1 MPKSLHFTSTLKN
14 FTNGIKTFCCFAKRR
29 WANITISP
37 RQDNID
43 LLRKILSKKGSIFLI
58 TNIVFNILC
67 SVIRNLC
74 KMRRKFCNRRNDVCS
89 CTLNEGSLLPIEPF
103 CAIIAETTIS
113 QCLHYRVLERV
124 QQLNY
129 LGLKSKFCDWRDY
142 HKARHLLQ
150 LASCVIFY
158 RVPMLDDVQKLLAEA
173 RRLHLPIL
181 FDIDDLIFET
191 RHYGSH
197 LENMDLPV
205 SEKKGL
211 LHLAT
216 LYYAVMT
223 AADTLF
229 TSTSTLSS
237 MLPHP
242 ELHAK
247 NIVHNSISD
256 ELVRLSET
264 YIAQRVDDDNIIR
277 VYYGSGTKTH
287 DRDFSIIIDSLCD
300 VLQKNNNIHL
310 YLIGFISIP
319 RELRSS
325 PRVHCIEFLE
335 KDTYY
340 RTISGYD
347 IALMPLEQT
356 IFNDAKSN
364 IKYQEA
370 SLFGIPSI
378 ASPCAEFVEAIT
390 DGVDGII
397 AETREQWRNAILQLA
412 DSPALRR
419 KLGMNARQNVLSRYS
434 CRHVAETELRPLL
447 PVLPATT
454 RQRILL
460 VNIFFGASSFGGA
473 TMVVEDL
480 ACTLMEQEFDVH
492 VFSTAST
499 TSVPSGEIFR
509 YGWNGIN
516 VIAVNTALGMEY
528 RTSTEI
534 KKHFNDA
541 LDSVNPSIVHFHCM
555 QGLGIDLLDECRR
568 RHIPYFL
575 TMHDAWWLC
584 PRQFMIDKSDSYCSQ
599 KIIRPEKCIER
610 CHLESSHVYS
620 RNFFMRDAVDSATY
634 IFSPSDF
641 YTNFLRCN
649 FPQQSE
655 KIFTNRNGIRR
666 SAAMEKTSHAG
677 DVLRFAFLGGKA
689 VHKGY
694 FFLAEA
700 LRRINRHDY
709 TLLLVD
715 VHSAFGAGQ
724 MDKQEINTVWPGL
737 PVEIHPFIPHEHIDE
752 LFAKFDIL
760 LFPSLWDESFGLTV
774 REAIDR
780 NIFVIASD
788 CGGPSEAIVH
798 GKNGLVFHK
807 GNMDEFCNHIAYV
820 LDNKKKFIHYH
831 TECFGDIRS
840 VSQQAKELSE
850 KYKQFNKI
858 HN

>member
-1 MPKSLHFTSTLKN
+1 MPKSFYFISAM
-14 FTNGIKTFCCFAKRR
+14 TNVRKSIHSFCCRVKRR
-29 WANITISP
+29 WHNITITK

-43 LLRKILSKKGSIFLI
+43 LLRKILSKKGKIFFI
-58 TNIVFNILC
+58 VNIIFNILC
-67 SVIRNLC
+67 SVVRMC
-74 KMRRKFCNRRNDVCS
+74 CSVRRKLCFRRIELRCAAENK
-89 CTLNEGSLLPIEPF
+89 GSILPIEPF
-103 CAIIAETTIS
+103 YAIIAETTIP

-129 LGLKSKFCDWRDY
+129 LGWQAKFCDWRDY
-142 HKARHLLQ
+142 HKARSLLQ
-150 LASCVIFY
+150 LATCVIFY
-158 RVPMLDDVQKLLAEA
+158 RVPMLGDVRQLLTEA

-191 RHYGSH
+191 KHYGSH
-197 LENMDLPV
+197 LENMNLPV

-216 LYYAVMT
+216 LYHAVMT
-223 AADTLF
+223 SADTLF
-229 TSTSTLSS
+229 TSTATLSS

-242 ELHAK
+242 ELNAQ

-256 ELVRLSET
+256 NLIRLSEI
-264 YIAQRVDDDNIIR
+264 YIEKRVDEDEIVR

-287 DRDFSIIIDSLCD
+287 DRDFALIIDALYD
-300 VLQKNNNIHL
+300 VLQENESIHL
-310 YLIGFISIP
+310 YLIGFLSIP
-319 RELRSS
+319 RELQSS
-325 PRVHCIEFLE
+325 PRVHCISFLE
-335 KDTYY
+335 KNTYY
-340 RTISGYD
+340 RTIAGYD

-378 ASPCAEFVEAIT
+378 ASPCAEFVDAIT

-412 DSPALRR
+412 ASPALRR
-419 KLGMNARQNVLSRYS
+419 KLGMNARHNVLSRYS

-447 PVLPATT
+447 PVIPAAT

-460 VNIFFGASSFGGA
+460 VNVFFGASSFGGA

-480 ACTLMEQEFDVH
+480 ASSLMQQEFDVH
-492 VFSTAST
+492 VFSTIST
-499 TSVPSGEIFR
+499 TAVPHGEILR
-509 YGWNGIN
+509 YGWNGVN
-516 VIAVNTALGMEY
+516 VIAVNISPGMEY
-528 RTSTEI
+528 RTDKKV
-534 KKHFNDA
+534 KKHFSAAIN
-541 LDSVNPSIVHFHCM
+541 SVNPSIVHFHCM
-555 QGLGIDLLDECRR
+555 QGLGADLLGECRK

-584 PRQFMIDKSDSYCSQ
+584 PRQFMIDESDSYCAQ
-599 KIIRPEKCIER
+599 KIIRQENCIER
-610 CHLESSHVYS
+610 CHLESSNVYS
-620 RNFFMRDAVDSATY
+620 RDFFIRDAVSSATY

-641 YTNFLRCN
+641 YTNFLRRN
-649 FPQQSE
+649 FPQQAGR
-655 KIFTNRNGIRR
+655 IFTNRNGIRR
-666 SAAMEKTSHAG
+666 SAAMAKTSHEG

-709 TLLLVD
+709 SLLLVD
-715 VHSAFGAGQ
+715 VHSALGSGQ
-724 MDKQEINTVWPGL
+724 INKREINTVWPGL
-737 PVEIHPFIPHEHIDE
+737 PVVIHPFIPHEHIDE

-798 GKNGLVFHK
+798 GKNGMIFPK
-807 GNMDEFCNHIAYV
+807 GDMDTFCSHITYL
-820 LDNKKKFIHYH
+820 LDNKQKFLHYR

-840 VSQQAKELSE
+840 VSQQANELAE
-850 KYKQFNKI
+850 KYKQVNGAY
-858 HN
+858 N